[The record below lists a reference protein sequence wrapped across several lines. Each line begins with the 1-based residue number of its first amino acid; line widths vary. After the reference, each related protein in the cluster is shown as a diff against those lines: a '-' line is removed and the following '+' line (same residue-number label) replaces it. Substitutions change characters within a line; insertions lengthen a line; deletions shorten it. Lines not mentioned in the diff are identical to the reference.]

1 MHGKNKTKHNTN
13 DQNENKQTWWE
24 GDRSMNNNKLT
35 DKKQKR

>member
-1 MHGKNKTKHNTN
+1 MHGKNKKNTN
-13 DQNENKQTWWE
+13 DQNENKQTWE